1 MVWHRCLKRKQI
13 RLLFVL
19 FIIVFVVG
27 VLLYVPVFEKYVY
40 ININKGGYLEKKYFF
55 KINISSAYK
64 KNFKIEKILKE
75 VGLFKEYD
83 DYLFLYGYK
92 SFIFRST
99 QRLTGPYRFEYFLTK
114 SSIQRE
120 DAYDLLKAI
129 QDRNYECYQNT
140 TNCIL
145 KNNL

>member
-19 FIIVFVVG
+19 FIIVFAVG

-40 ININKGGYLEKKYFF
+40 ININKGGYLEKKYFL
-55 KINISSAYK
+55 KINISSTYK

-75 VGLFKEYD
+75 VDLFKEYD

-99 QRLTGPYRFEYFLTK
+99 QRLTGPYRFEYFFTK

>member
-27 VLLYVPVFEKYVY
+27 VLLYVSVFEKYVY
-40 ININKGGYLEKKYFF
+40 ININKGDYLEKKYFF
-55 KINISSAYK
+55 KINISSTYK

-99 QRLTGPYRFEYFLTK
+99 QRLTGPYRFEYFFTK